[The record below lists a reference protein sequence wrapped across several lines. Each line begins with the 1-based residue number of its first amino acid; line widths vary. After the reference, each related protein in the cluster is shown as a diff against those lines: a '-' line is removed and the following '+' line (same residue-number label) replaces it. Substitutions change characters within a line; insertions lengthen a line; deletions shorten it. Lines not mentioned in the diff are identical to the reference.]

1 MINARS
7 RDARCEGRSGQCES
21 KSDAAAC
28 EQNCG
33 GGVRGGARRHTPLS
47 RRMNKLLSEPPH
59 PFNPTSQRGLRF
71 DGPLAI
77 W

>member
-7 RDARCEGRSGQCES
+7 RDARCEGRSGQRES

-33 GGVRGGARRHTPLS
+33 GGVRGGERAVTHLY
-47 RRMNKLLSEPPH
+47 
-59 PFNPTSQRGLRF
+59 QG
-71 DGPLAI
+71 G
-77 W
+77 

>member
-7 RDARCEGRSGQCES
+7 RDARCEGRSGQRES

-33 GGVRGGARRHTPLS
+33 GGLRGGGGGGGGRRHTPLS

-59 PFNPTSQRGLRF
+59 PFNTVTL
-71 DGPLAI
+71 
-77 W
+77 